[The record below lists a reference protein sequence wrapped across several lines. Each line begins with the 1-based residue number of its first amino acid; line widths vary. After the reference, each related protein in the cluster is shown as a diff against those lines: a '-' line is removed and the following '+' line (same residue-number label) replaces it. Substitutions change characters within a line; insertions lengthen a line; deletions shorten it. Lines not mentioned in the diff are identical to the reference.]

1 MEKTGFIY
9 LWFDRKHK
17 RYYLGSHL
25 GTEDDGYICSSRW
38 MRQSYKRRP
47 QDFKRRIL
55 ERGIAKEVLKE
66 EEYKWLKQI
75 KNEELGERY
84 YNLTNILNGNGW
96 VKGKPRSKETKQK
109 VSEGL
114 QKAWE
119 EGRCSLNKSHFK
131 KGQAPWNKGKTRVY
145 SEETLEKIKQARQ
158 QQVFTKEVIEK
169 RSAKL
174 RGRKRPKEVMDK
186 MVQTKKERRT
196 AGLYKPVVPW
206 NKGLTK
212 NDPRVEKYASK
223 QRGVKRKHESI

>member
-55 ERGIAKEVLKE
+55 EKGIAKEVLKE

-96 VKGKPRSKETKQK
+96 TKGKPRSKETKQK
-109 VSEGL
+109 ISESLRGNIPWNKGKSYDEDYKSKVSEGMKL
-114 QKAWE
+114 AWK
-119 EGRCSLNKSHFK
+119 EGRFRKNKSHFK
-131 KGQAPWNKGKTRVY
+131 QGHKTWNSGKTGEKSHMKKVWANPEFKKQQ
-145 SEETLEKIKQARQ
+145 SERM
-158 QQVFTKEVIEK
+158 KEVW
-169 RSAKL
+169 
-174 RGRKRPKEVMDK
+174 RKRKEN
-186 MVQTKKERRT
+186 E
-196 AGLYKPVVPW
+196 
-206 NKGLTK
+206 
-212 NDPRVEKYASK
+212 
-223 QRGVKRKHESI
+223 